1 MSRFAVPV
9 TLVALLVILHGQ
21 LWLGRGSVSN
31 VAELRSKLNTQLL
44 KNEQINADNKRL
56 LTEIN
61 DLKGG
66 LSMIEEKARMELGM
80 IKANEI
86 YIQIAR

>member
-1 MSRFAVPV
+1 MPV

-31 VAELRSKLNTQLL
+31 VAELRTKLNTQLL
-44 KNEQINADNKRL
+44 KNEQIKADNKRL

>member
-44 KNEQINADNKRL
+44 KNEQIKADNKRL